1 VKMTAMGLTLLER
14 DKSHLYGEGRR
25 HIDIMHKISLA
36 SVAPHASVASDA
48 FVIVNS
54 EIMLNLVAMIKRLR
68 VLSSLASFSRLSQLK
83 TTKNLLCT
91 DEHSK
96 DQR

>member
-1 VKMTAMGLTLLER
+1 MTLLKR
-14 DKSHLYGEGRR
+14 DKSHLYDEGRR
-25 HIDIMHKISLA
+25 HIDTMHKISLA

-68 VLSSLASFSRLSQLK
+68 VLSSFSRLSQLK